1 MYLLVFAFV
10 ADFSSDA
17 LEFYQHMRRI
27 PDKKSSHE
35 IKYRNQAQKG
45 SESTLKKKGE
55 AMLITRECDYAV
67 RIVRALAGG
76 QKICVTQICEEEVLT
91 PAFVYKIL
99 KKMEKAE
106 LVKSYRGSNGGYA
119 LNKGIDEITL
129 MDIYRAVEPE
139 FFMIECMNPDKPCV
153 RNQGDGCKVHKELCR
168 IQKVLIRELSAKTIK
183 KIIEA

>member
-1 MYLLVFAFV
+1 MYSRSSYCICLYLLLWS
-10 ADFSSDA
+10 DFSSDA
-17 LEFYQHMRRI
+17 PEFYQHMRRI

-91 PAFVYKIL
+91 PAFVYKNF
-99 KKMEKAE
+99 KKDGKSRTCEK
-106 LVKSYRGSNGGYA
+106 
-119 LNKGIDEITL
+119 
-129 MDIYRAVEPE
+129 
-139 FFMIECMNPDKPCV
+139 
-153 RNQGDGCKVHKELCR
+153 
-168 IQKVLIRELSAKTIK
+168 LSWQ
-183 KIIEA
+183 